1 LSGHRHAIKEVLGDQ
16 SIVSRLE
23 DTKAAAEVQ
32 ALNEFFKMLNTD
44 PDRAVY
50 GEEYVAKA
58 DSIGAIAVLLL
69 SDNVLRAKTPG
80 ERARF
85 VYSSN
90 SFDPNVVYPQH
101 RDLNTQNIPNPKPNL
116 SVSSRTF
123 ETLEERR
130 MLSQ

>member
-1 LSGHRHAIKEVLGDQ
+1 VLGDQ

-50 GEEYVAKA
+50 GEEYVVKA

-69 SDNVLRAKTPG
+69 SDNILRAKTPG

-85 VYSSN
+85 VCSSSSFN
-90 SFDPNVVYPQH
+90 SNVVYTQH
-101 RDLNTQNIPNPKPNL
+101 GNLDTQNLPNLKPCL
-116 SVSSRTF
+116 SVSSRAF
-123 ETLEERR
+123 ETLEKRSTPS
-130 MLSQ
+130 LSQTLD